1 MPVSDAPRLVV
12 MGVSAVGKS
21 SVAAAL
27 ADRLGVPWA
36 DADAL
41 HPPENIAKMAAGTP
55 LTDADRWPW
64 LDRVGQVLAGGA
76 EAGVIVACSALRRGY
91 RDRLRDAAPTAQFI
105 HLAGEEHVLVARSR
119 ARAGHFMPP
128 SLIASQLATLEALGD
143 DEVGLVVGVDA
154 TVTDIVDSVV
164 AWMETHER

>member
-36 DADAL
+36 DADEL
-41 HPPENIAKMAAGTP
+41 HPPENVAKMASGIP

-64 LDRVGQVLAGGA
+64 LDRVGQVLAAGA
-76 EAGVIVACSALRRGY
+76 DTGVIVACSALRRVY
-91 RDRLRDAAPTAQFI
+91 RDRLRDAAPSAEFI

-119 ARAGHFMPP
+119 AREGHFMPP
-128 SLIASQLATLEALGD
+128 SLIASQLATLEQLGD

-154 TVTDIVDSVV
+154 TVTDIVESVV
-164 AWMETHER
+164 GWMQSHDG